1 MSARFPKF
9 SRRRFPMRFWAK
21 LILAVT
27 LLFWMVPEI
36 YTVSVAL
43 RPADAAFEPQLITWP
58 MTLENFITVM
68 RDNPL
73 LLYFGN
79 SLLITV
85 ATVIIVIAFASTFA
99 FAASVLKLRGSTFLF
114 TSLLTTLMMPVAA
127 IVLPI
132 AIMLKGFGW
141 INTYQGLI
149 MPYAAL
155 GIPYAIVII
164 KTFMDDSPRDLFEAA
179 VIDGCTSWQMFRHVA
194 IPLIKPAVIF
204 VAVWQ
209 FIVTWNEFFLALVVM
224 TESGHKTVTLVP
236 MQYSGMYMANPAAL
250 FAILVII
257 AAPLLL
263 LYTCVQKYFVAGLL
277 TGAVKG

>member
-1 MSARFPKF
+1 MNRCFLEHIRLRPSMAI
-9 SRRRFPMRFWAK
+9 WAK
-21 LILAVT
+21 LILSIT
-27 LLFWMVPEI
+27 LAFWMVPEI
-36 YTVSVAL
+36 YMVSVAL
-43 RPADAAFEPQLITWP
+43 RPADAAFEPQLFTLPI
-58 MTLENFITVM
+58 TLENFATVI
-68 RDNPL
+68 RENPL

-85 ATVIIVIAFASTFA
+85 ATVIIVLAFASTFA
-99 FAASVLKLRGSTFLF
+99 FAASVLRLRGTMFLY
-114 TSLLTTLMMPVAA
+114 TSLLTTLMIPVAS

-132 AIMLKGFGW
+132 AIMLKKFGW
-141 INTYQGLI
+141 INTYQGLT

-179 VIDGCTSWQMFRHVA
+179 LIDGCTAWQMFQHIA

-224 TESGHKTVTLVP
+224 TDSGHKTVTLVP
-236 MQYSGMYMANPAAL
+236 MQYAGMYMANPAAL

-257 AAPLLL
+257 AVPLLV
-263 LYTCVQKYFVAGLL
+263 LYTFVQKYFIAGLL
-277 TGAVKG
+277 SGAVKG